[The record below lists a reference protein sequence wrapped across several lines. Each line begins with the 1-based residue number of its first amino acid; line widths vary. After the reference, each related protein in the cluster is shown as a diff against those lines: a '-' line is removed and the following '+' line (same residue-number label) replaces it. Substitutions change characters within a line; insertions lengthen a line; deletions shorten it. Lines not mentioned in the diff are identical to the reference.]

1 MAKEDLEWLVG
12 SAKRG
17 FKSEIQIR
25 QKGADKYSK
34 LVEKARAAGGTVTVV
49 PKGQK
54 RTFSVKATGNAA
66 FRGGPALGSSA
77 YESFVAAGGRVK
89 GSGIKS
95 QGSLPKGVAASK
107 FGIMKLGMSTD
118 TPSFKKRKKKKFG
131 QG

>member
-1 MAKEDLEWLVG
+1 MAKEDLQWLVG

-34 LVEKARAAGGTVTVV
+34 LVEKARAAGGTVTIV
-49 PKGQK
+49 PEGQK

-77 YESFVAAGGRVK
+77 YDSFLAAGGKVK

-95 QGSLPKGVAASK
+95 QGSLPKGVSAK
-107 FGIMKLGMSTD
+107 EFGIIKLGMKTD
-118 TPSFKKRKKKKFG
+118 NPSFRRRKRFNKNG
-131 QG
+131 

>member
-1 MAKEDLEWLVG
+1 MVG

-17 FKSEIQIR
+17 FESEIQIR

-34 LVEKARAAGGTVTVV
+34 LVEKARAAGGTVTIV
-49 PKGQK
+49 PEGQK

-77 YESFVAAGGRVK
+77 YDSFLAAGGRVK

-95 QGSLPKGVAASK
+95 QGSLPKGVAASR
-107 FGIMKLGMSTD
+107 FGILKLGMSTD
-118 TPSFKKRKKKKFG
+118 TPSFKKRKKKFKTK
-131 QG
+131 